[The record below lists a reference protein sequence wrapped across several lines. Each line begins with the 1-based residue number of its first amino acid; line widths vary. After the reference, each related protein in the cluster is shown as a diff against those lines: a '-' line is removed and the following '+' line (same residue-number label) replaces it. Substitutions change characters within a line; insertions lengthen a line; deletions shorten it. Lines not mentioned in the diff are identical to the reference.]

1 MLFIGLITFGGSGGG
16 IIEKSCILRPTFM
29 LRTRQGNIYSRRD
42 TEDSGV
48 ESDIEM
54 DAHELAGSGKQ
65 GGLGEQGVEELL
77 EMLLEDRRTWER
89 EATEKAKE
97 REEQTHLTCTI
108 DHEQQVRM
116 MQAQI
121 EAMQHW
127 MECS

>member
-1 MLFIGLITFGGSGGG
+1 MT
-16 IIEKSCILRPTFM
+16 PTFM
-29 LRTRQGNIYSRRD
+29 LRTRQENIYSRRD
-42 TEDSGV
+42 TEDSEV
-48 ESDIEM
+48 ESEIEM
-54 DAHELAGSGKQ
+54 DAHELGGFGKQ
-65 GGLGEQGVEELL
+65 GGLGEQRVEELL
-77 EMLLEDRRTWER
+77 KMLLEDRRTWER

-97 REEQTHLTCTI
+97 REEEQKHLTI